1 MSQEEYVTVRQAREM
16 MGITEFKMT
25 ALIKN
30 GEFTTYPTLR
40 DKRVRLIKRA
50 DVEAW
55 IAKAGPLIPKGKYE
69 RKQEDQES
77 MRPAA

>member
-1 MSQEEYVTVRQAREM
+1 MNQEEYMTVREAREM

-30 GEFTTYPTLR
+30 GEFTVYPTLR
-40 DKRVRLIKRA
+40 DKRVRLIKRS

-55 IAKAGPLIPKGKYE
+55 IAKAGPAIPKRKYE
-69 RKQEDQES
+69 RKQEQQE